1 MTQKP
6 KKAMAYGGVVF
17 DAEGRIL
24 LREVAGHYGGYVYT
38 FAKGRPDP
46 GETPEQTALREV
58 REETG
63 IEAEIVGEI
72 PGVFEGDTTDTKFY
86 VMRVIRDHGDFHEE
100 TAKVVWVGA
109 DEAVECIGHTLS
121 SVGRGRDLSVLE
133 AAQRTWHA
141 SVSSPQASTAH
152 RRAT

>member
-63 IEAEIVGEI
+63 IEAEIVGEL

-86 VMRVIRDHGDFHEE
+86 VMRVIRDHRDFGGE
-100 TAKVVWVGA
+100 TASVLWA
-109 DEAVECIGHTLS
+109 DLS
-121 SVGRGRDLSVLE
+121 TARDRVLSTTSIAGRQRDLSVVE
-133 AAQRTWHA
+133 ALVRYHRQ
-141 SVSSPQASTAH
+141 SSEVPA
-152 RRAT
+152 

>member
-63 IEAEIVGEI
+63 IEAEVVGEI

-86 VMRVIRDHGDFHEE
+86 VMRVIRDHGDFHAE
-100 TAKVVWVGA
+100 TAQVFWAEAKDVPRWIQQTKSSAGRIRDTAVYRA
-109 DEAVECIGHTLS
+109 AVEYVAQLTLA
-121 SVGRGRDLSVLE
+121 LS
-133 AAQRTWHA
+133 TNGGG
-141 SVSSPQASTAH
+141 
-152 RRAT
+152 

>member
-1 MTQKP
+1 MKQNAT
-6 KKAMAYGGVVF
+6 KAMAYGGVVF

-63 IEAEIVGEI
+63 VEAKIVGEVRGI
-72 PGVFEGDTTDTKFY
+72 FEGDTTDTKFFL
-86 VMRVIRDHGDFHEE
+86 MRPVHVHASYSSE
-100 TAKVVWVGA
+100 TASIAWVA
-109 DEAVECIGHTLS
+109 PSDAPAWIAKTRTKRGHE
-121 SVGRGRDLSVLE
+121 RDLAVLAAAMRAWDRIRRE
-133 AAQRTWHA
+133 AHA
-141 SVSSPQASTAH
+141 
-152 RRAT
+152 